1 MTATIIAF
9 SLNIF
14 FFPVFRAVRV
24 DCTPSD
30 MLVTVN
36 FGQPFAGRVFAT
48 GNPQSCFEMG
58 GDRSQI
64 VLRISLGTQCG
75 TLQQAR

>member
-1 MTATIIAF
+1 
-9 SLNIF
+9 
-14 FFPVFRAVRV
+14 
-24 DCTPSD
+24 

-75 TLQQAR
+75 TLQQACHDFIHSFIFAYKVRFLWAYLLQF